1 MCRRE
6 WTDGIPPLPLLAP
19 PRSFPLSFSVSRL
32 VLCLL
37 LANARFPEATS
48 LCCLFSLSLSLSFSS
63 PSRSPV
69 RPIPRPLSISLS
81 PDPWRF
87 SREPGRGAASR
98 AREMPVIRR
107 DFDYAHYESFSPY
120 ETRGDRVLRLMLV
133 PLPSAIRVDPRRDAL
148 RLEYASYTHTHTYI
162 NAHIPTGCY
171 QPLLP
176 TCITLILLLILLVPL
191 LSLLYFFFSFSF
203 LFFFPLF
210 LHCYY
215 HYRVWYYCTTI
226 SILLLLRFLLNHFS
240 FIVYA
245 FLFFFFFSIIHFDLN
260 DVLYSDAC
268 FRERLDIKYLWILRR
283 VLLR

>member
-148 RLEYASYTHTHTYI
+148 RLEYASYTYAYTHTYI

-215 HYRVWYYCTTI
+215 HYRV
-226 SILLLLRFLLNHFS
+226 
-240 FIVYA
+240 
-245 FLFFFFFSIIHFDLN
+245 
-260 DVLYSDAC
+260 
-268 FRERLDIKYLWILRR
+268 
-283 VLLR
+283 

>member
-1 MCRRE
+1 MEKIEKGQRKGRRVGCCE
-6 WTDGIPPLPLLAP
+6 RSKRVECAGESGRTAYHHYRSLPLLV
-19 PRSFPLSFSVSRL
+19 SSLLSFSVSRL

-148 RLEYASYTHTHTYI
+148 RLEYASYTHAHTHTYI

-215 HYRVWYYCTTI
+215 HYRV
-226 SILLLLRFLLNHFS
+226 
-240 FIVYA
+240 
-245 FLFFFFFSIIHFDLN
+245 
-260 DVLYSDAC
+260 
-268 FRERLDIKYLWILRR
+268 
-283 VLLR
+283 